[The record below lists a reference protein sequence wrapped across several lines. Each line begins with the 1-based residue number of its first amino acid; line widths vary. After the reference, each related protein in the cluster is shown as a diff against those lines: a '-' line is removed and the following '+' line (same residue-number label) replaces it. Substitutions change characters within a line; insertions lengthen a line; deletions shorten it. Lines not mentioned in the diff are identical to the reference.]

1 MADMTPPM
9 LPTIVSGRPDHL
21 FPTLSAAQI
30 ARIAAHGRVRSVAAG
45 EVLIEAGD
53 HIVPFFVVKSG
64 ELEIVRP
71 DGPRET
77 LIAVHTPGRF
87 TGEANMISGRRALFR
102 ARVRQPGEVIEVERD
117 TLVALVQTDDELG
130 EILMRAFILRR
141 VELITQGIGDVV
153 VVGSAHSAG
162 TVRVREFLTRN
173 GHP

>member
-1 MADMTPPM
+1 MSTGNRAGSPKRDAGTDRDRMFPRLTPEQM
-9 LPTIVSGRPDHL
+9 DRLAS
-21 FPTLSAAQI
+21 
-30 ARIAAHGRVRSVAAG
+30 HGRTRAFSAG

-102 ARVRQPGEVIEVERD
+102 ARVRQEVGFPFL
-117 TLVALVQTDDELG
+117 T
-130 EILMRAFILRR
+130 
-141 VELITQGIGDVV
+141 
-153 VVGSAHSAG
+153 SHSPAVKV
-162 TVRVREFLTRN
+162 TVR
-173 GHP
+173 G